1 ISCHRG
7 VRPSPPY
14 HHPQR
19 EDIGDSDHREYHSRS
34 LPGIV
39 YIDYFVLRKI
49 KYDARIRAPTAICP
63 RRAGGPSGGVGGLG
77 LGCASMLPP
86 PLLPLSPTIAPTPPL
101 PVQALLPRRPH
112 TSLPDNLRLLQ
123 ELLPAA

>member
-1 ISCHRG
+1 GMAPRFPASLLISCHRG

-63 RRAGGPSGGVGGLG
+63 RRAGGPSGGGGRGGAG
-77 LGCASMLPP
+77 LCVDAPFPP
-86 PLLPLSPTIAPTPPL
+86 PSSAASHSP
-101 PVQALLPRRPH
+101 
-112 TSLPDNLRLLQ
+112 S
-123 ELLPAA
+123 PATACAGSSSSSSSYIPAR